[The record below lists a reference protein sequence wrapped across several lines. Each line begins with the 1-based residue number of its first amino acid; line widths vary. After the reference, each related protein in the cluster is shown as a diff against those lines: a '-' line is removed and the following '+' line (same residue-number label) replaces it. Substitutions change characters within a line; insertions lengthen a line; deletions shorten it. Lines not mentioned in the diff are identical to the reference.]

1 MALKIKHRNPK
12 ATEFKSSDLVLN
24 ITEGTLFYK
33 NNNNN
38 LFKIQGDNLN
48 TPNTE
53 LENGLSLREGNLFVG
68 GAIIPTIGETFDL
81 GSPTNIWHTLHIK
94 DDSIKM
100 YKDGKEV
107 GKIQFE
113 SGSGLRVRDKEG
125 NTKGIIGNVDG
136 GSF

>member
-1 MALKIKHRNPK
+1 MAVKIKNIDPK
-12 ATEFKSSDLVLN
+12 PTDFNNKDIIINSKD
-24 ITEGTLFYK
+24 GTVFYK
-33 NNNNN
+33 NNKNK
-38 LFKIQGDNLN
+38 LFKIQGDKLN
-48 TPNTE
+48 TSGIDN
-53 LENGLSLREGNLFVG
+53 LKGDFIIDGNL
-68 GAIIPTIGETFDL
+68 IPSETFTFDL
-81 GSPTNIWHTLHIK
+81 GSETNQWHTLHIK